1 MIPSSRF
8 GFLIS
13 ACVFLVVLGS
23 FISKNAILESSLS
36 LEVCDNGLDDD
47 NDGLIDLNDPECAC
61 KRIDFESMIPNPS
74 FESISCC
81 PTKEA
86 QMECVDSWDQASLA
100 TTDYMNECGWTDR
113 TLFAPPRPLPHGAG
127 FLRIVNGHTID
138 PGDPNNEKIPYKEYA
153 AICLNNPLQKDSI
166 YGLELYLGFIE
177 ITISS
182 DINLSVYGSA
192 NCENLPFSKNFDCPS
207 KAPEWFLMTSE
218 VIKRDFGGGWKK
230 VRLEFQP
237 DQDIAA
243 IAIGPDC
250 ELVEAP
256 QYFYYFIDNII
267 LDELQAFDFQLE
279 ELTVP
284 CSPDF
289 VFAVQDR
296 PDYAYQ
302 WYKDG
307 IAIVGETAAQL
318 SAMRG
323 EGNYQLRII
332 HGEEC
337 RVSADYPFFLPVP
350 TDTISQTICT
360 GTEFWFNDNLLT
372 EPGIYVDTLTS
383 ISNCDS
389 IVTLILRVE
398 DVISDTLAAQ
408 ILAGATFRAGNRSF
422 TSEGEH
428 QIQLT
433 SEQGCD
439 SLLVL
444 QLSLTNIYFPNAFS
458 PNGDGI
464 NETFQIIGAQG
475 EIADLDLSIY
485 NRWGNLIY
493 SGQEWD
499 GTARGQSVPSG
510 VFVYIARIT
519 TTEGQELRY
528 GGSVTLIR

>member
-1 MIPSSRF
+1 MREP
-8 GFLIS
+8 
-13 ACVFLVVLGS
+13 A
-23 FISKNAILESSLS
+23 LS
-36 LEVCDNGLDDD
+36 LEVCDNALDDD

-74 FESISCC
+74 FESNSCC
-81 PTKEA
+81 PTEEA

-127 FLRIVNGHTID
+127 LLRIVNGHTVD
-138 PGDPNNEKIPYKEYA
+138 PGDPNDEKIPYKEYA
-153 AICLNNPLQKDSI
+153 AVCLNYPLLKDSI
-166 YGLELYLGFIE
+166 YALELYLGFIE
-177 ITISS
+177 ANISS
-182 DINLSVYGSA
+182 DINLSVYGTA
-192 NCENLPFSKNFDCPS
+192 NCANLPFSENFECPS
-207 KAPEWFLMTSE
+207 NAPEWVLLTSE

-250 ELVEAP
+250 EMFESP
-256 QYFYYFIDNII
+256 QYLYYFLDNIV
-267 LDELQAFDFQLE
+267 LDEVQAFDFQLQDV
-279 ELTVP
+279 TVP

-289 VFAVQDR
+289 VLAVQDK

-302 WYKDG
+302 WYKNG

-318 SAMRG
+318 SAMQG

-332 HGEEC
+332 QGEEC
-337 RVSADYPFFLPVP
+337 RVSTEYPFFIPVL

-360 GTEFWFNDNLLT
+360 GTEFWFNDKLLT
-372 EPGIYVDTLTS
+372 EPGIYVDTLNST
-383 ISNCDS
+383 SNCDS
-389 IVTLILRVE
+389 IVTLILRVQ
-398 DVISDTLAAQ
+398 DVISDTLQAQ
-408 ILAGATFRAGNRSF
+408 ILAGSTFKAGNRSF
-422 TSEGEH
+422 IAEGEH
-428 QIQLT
+428 QIHLT
-433 SEQGCD
+433 SKQGCD

-464 NETFQIIGAQG
+464 NETFQIFGAQG
-475 EIADLDLSIY
+475 EIAHIDLSIY

-499 GTARGQSVPSG
+499 GTARGRPASSG

-519 TTEGQELRY
+519 THLGEELTY